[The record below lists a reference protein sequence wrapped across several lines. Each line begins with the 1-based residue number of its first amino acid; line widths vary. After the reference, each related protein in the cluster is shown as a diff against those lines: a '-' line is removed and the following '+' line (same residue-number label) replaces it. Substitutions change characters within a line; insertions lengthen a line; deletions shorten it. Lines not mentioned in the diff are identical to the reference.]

1 MVVLVR
7 LEKAA
12 AVVLVVPMVEI
23 LIIVTMVVH
32 MLVKMEETMA
42 AVVVVLSKVVEVT
55 KVALGAMVLS
65 VLFGLEMKDHFHQQE
80 LLTNKSENPIH
91 KNMKAIAITSLALNV
106 LIIGTGVVGYLNKD
120 KIVNT
125 ILNKVKGQIP
135 ELVKESMPS
144 MPTTTGLPK
153 L

>member
-1 MVVLVR
+1 
-7 LEKAA
+7 
-12 AVVLVVPMVEI
+12 
-23 LIIVTMVVH
+23 
-32 MLVKMEETMA
+32 
-42 AVVVVLSKVVEVT
+42 
-55 KVALGAMVLS
+55 
-65 VLFGLEMKDHFHQQE
+65 
-80 LLTNKSENPIH
+80 
-91 KNMKAIAITSLALNV
+91 MKAIAITSLALN
-106 LIIGTGVVGYLNKD
+106 LGIIGLGVFGYLNKD

>member
-1 MVVLVR
+1 
-7 LEKAA
+7 
-12 AVVLVVPMVEI
+12 
-23 LIIVTMVVH
+23 
-32 MLVKMEETMA
+32 
-42 AVVVVLSKVVEVT
+42 
-55 KVALGAMVLS
+55 
-65 VLFGLEMKDHFHQQE
+65 
-80 LLTNKSENPIH
+80 
-91 KNMKAIAITSLALNV
+91 MKAIAITSLALNV

-144 MPTTTGLPK
+144 MPTTTGLPQ